1 MSDELEIMHGGAIA
15 VDSDQLRAVAEAL
28 VALAPGFANAA
39 SAVRRAHAWLMVLP
53 SVSLRVDT
61 SALWASADRLSAL
74 HEECRSAGENTRLM
88 ADVYELVERRA
99 ELSALEIQ
107 GMTVPEALY
116 DRIDE
121 LVDSDPRVAEME
133 VWLLA
138 AWKNDRFDGLDEQ
151 FDPEGLGQGPIVGPL
166 FAAAAAAGARGFGR
180 IPPGTTLAGSAGP
193 VSVTPIR
200 TGSPAAPPGSLAEG
214 LGRIPE
220 GSAAQLKVEKYTM
233 PDGSKKFVLYSK
245 GTQPSLDPKEPFD
258 MRSNI
263 DLYFRQESASY
274 VATTEALAAAGAE
287 PGDEIHVYAHS
298 QGAMNAAY
306 LVSQSEYDVS
316 VMVTAGSPV
325 HVTADEGRL
334 LVEVRHP
341 DDIVN
346 SLAGGGRPDG
356 SGSPDSVVIS
366 RDGSPIDMGLPA
378 HMLDNYIET
387 AALADQSGDVRL
399 EAWREKA
406 NELTRAVSIE
416 STEYVAKRE

>member
-1 MSDELEIMHGGAIA
+1 MSDDLEIRHGGVVS
-15 VDSDQLRAVAEAL
+15 VDPEALRVVADAL
-28 VALAPGFANAA
+28 VALAPRFADAA
-39 SAVRRAHAWLMVLP
+39 AAVRRAHGCLLALP
-53 SVSLRVDT
+53 PATLRVDM
-61 SALWASADRLSAL
+61 SALWGSAERAEAL
-74 HEECRSAGENTRLM
+74 HAECREAGENTLLM
-88 ADVYELVERRA
+88 ADVFELVERRA

-107 GMTVPEALY
+107 GMTVPGALY
-116 DRIDE
+116 ARIDA
-121 LVDSDPRVAEME
+121 LVASDARVAEME

-138 AWKNDRFDGLDEQ
+138 SWKKDRFDGLDEQ

-220 GSAAQLKVEKYTM
+220 WSEAQLKVEKYTM

-245 GTQPSLDPKEPFD
+245 GTQPSLDSDEPFD
-258 MRSNI
+258 MGSNI

-274 VATTEALAAAGAE
+274 AATAEALAAAGAE
-287 PGDEIHVYAHS
+287 PGDEVHVYAHS

-325 HVTADEGRL
+325 HVTAGEGHL
-334 LVEVRHP
+334 LVELRHP

-346 SLAGGGRPDG
+346 SLAGGGRPSG
-356 SGSPDSVVIS
+356 SGSSDSVVIS

-387 AALADQSGDVRL
+387 AALADESGDVRL
-399 EAWREKA
+399 DAWREKA
-406 NELTRAVSIE
+406 NELTQAVSIE